1 MKTLSI
7 PVHHRSLL
15 IAALAASLVA
25 GTTHPP
31 LLSLSRVS
39 LLPVITTSIPAR
51 PTLPVKPAK
60 TLPFSMQ
67 DVVMSLSATFRTQPT
82 ESGSDFAKFI
92 YADQQLDGT
101 SEEIMR
107 IAVRES
113 GEQIRVAFTFREF
126 NAMHYVAE
134 FIEGPLFT
142 RPESE
147 ELYGLL
153 YARGREHGWQKVGRF
168 HARASITE
176 QSENSEARF
185 EFAAL

>member
-7 PVHHRSLL
+7 PVHHRSFLV
-15 IAALAASLVA
+15 AALAVLLAA
-25 GTTHPP
+25 GATRPPP
-31 LLSLSRVS
+31 LNPSSFS
-39 LLPVITTSIPAR
+39 FLPVITTSIPTR
-51 PTLPVKPAK
+51 PTLPAKPAK

-67 DVVMSLSATFRTQPT
+67 EVVVTLSTTFRTQPT

-92 YADQQLDGT
+92 CADQQPDGT
-101 SEEIMR
+101 SEQVMR
-107 IAVRES
+107 IAVRER

-147 ELYGLL
+147 QLYGLL
-153 YARGREHGWQKVGRF
+153 HTPNRVRSWQQVGRF
-168 HARASITE
+168 
-176 QSENSEARF
+176 
-185 EFAAL
+185 